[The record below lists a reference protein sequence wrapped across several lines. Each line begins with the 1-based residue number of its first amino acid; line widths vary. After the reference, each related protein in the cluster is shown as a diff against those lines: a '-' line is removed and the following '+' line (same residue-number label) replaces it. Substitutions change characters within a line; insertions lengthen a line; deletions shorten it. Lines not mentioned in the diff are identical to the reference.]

1 MGLKQ
6 VLVIKASRSDSYHI
20 FKAPA
25 APAPNE
31 TNKIPIIAS
40 LVETRFGAVSKPT
53 AQVNITKDI
62 TLGFINLNNSEKL
75 NKSSCDKLLF
85 FNFKLMIKSKLK
97 NRNLSQEDAFN
108 LSELFKLM
116 KPRVMSLV
124 IFTCA
129 VGLLMAPNI
138 IPTKDAI
145 IGIILVS
152 IGAGA
157 AGALNMWYESDLDAL
172 MTRTCLRPIPT
183 GKVNKNQA
191 LVFGISLS
199 IFSVIALD
207 FFSNRISAA
216 LLLFTI
222 LFYVFVYTIWLK
234 RKTPQNI
241 VIGGAA
247 GALPP
252 VIGWTIATN
261 SLSLEPITFFLIIFF
276 WTPSHFWALSLYKSD
291 DYKKAKI
298 PMLPLTDGV
307 ESTKLN
313 IFVYSILM
321 LPVVILPYAIGFV
334 SLVFLIPSLVLTIYY
349 NYLCFELYKFKK
361 NKFDA
366 KKAKTI
372 FGYSILYL
380 FLIFVLFLIDK
391 IL

>member
-1 MGLKQ
+1 M
-6 VLVIKASRSDSYHI
+6 I
-20 FKAPA
+20 
-25 APAPNE
+25 N
-31 TNKIPIIAS
+31 
-40 LVETRFGAVSKPT
+40 SK
-53 AQVNITKDI
+53 
-62 TLGFINLNNSEKL
+62 S
-75 NKSSCDKLLF
+75 
-85 FNFKLMIKSKLK
+85 K
-97 NRNLSQEDAFN
+97 NRNLSQEDVFN
-108 LSELFKLM
+108 FSELFKLM

-129 VGLLMAPNI
+129 VGLLMAPTVI
-138 IPTKDAI
+138 ATKDAI
-145 IGIILVS
+145 VAILLVS

-172 MTRTCLRPIPT
+172 MTRTCLRPIPI
-183 GKVNKNQA
+183 GKVNKKQA
-191 LVFGISLS
+191 LIFGTTLS
-199 IFSVIALD
+199 FFSVFALD
-207 FFSNRISAA
+207 YFANTISAA

-222 LFYVFVYTIWLK
+222 LFYVFIYTIWLK

-261 SLSLEPITFFLIIFF
+261 SISLEPITFFLIIFF

-298 PMLPLTDGV
+298 PMLPLTNGI
-307 ESTKLN
+307 ESTKIN
-313 IFVYSILM
+313 ILVYSLLM
-321 LPVVILPYAIGFV
+321 LPMIILPYAIDLVG
-334 SLVFLIPSLVLTIYY
+334 LVFLLPALLLTLYY
-349 NYLCFELYKFKK
+349 NLLCFQLYNYKK
-361 NKFDA
+361 NKFNS

-380 FLIFVLFLIDK
+380 FLIFVIFLIDK

>member
-1 MGLKQ
+1 M
-6 VLVIKASRSDSYHI
+6 
-20 FKAPA
+20 
-25 APAPNE
+25 
-31 TNKIPIIAS
+31 
-40 LVETRFGAVSKPT
+40 
-53 AQVNITKDI
+53 
-62 TLGFINLNNSEKL
+62 IN
-75 NKSSCDKLLF
+75 
-85 FNFKLMIKSKLK
+85 SKLK
-97 NRNLSQEDAFN
+97 NRSLNQEVVFN
-108 LSELFKLM
+108 FSELFKLM

-129 VGLLMAPNI
+129 VGLLMAPEAI
-138 IPTKDAI
+138 QTKDAMI
-145 IGIILVS
+145 AILLVS

-172 MTRTCLRPIPT
+172 MTRTCLRPIPM
-183 GKVNKNQA
+183 GKVNKKQA
-191 LVFGISLS
+191 LIFGTVLS
-199 IFSVIALD
+199 FFSVIALD
-207 FFSNRISAA
+207 YFANTISAA

-222 LFYVFVYTIWLK
+222 LFYVLIYTIWLK

-241 VIGGAA
+241 VIGGAS

-261 SLSLEPITFFLIIFF
+261 SLSLEPVTFFLIIFF

-298 PMLPLTDGV
+298 PMLPLTNGI

-313 IFVYSILM
+313 ILVYSLLM
-321 LPVVILPYAIGFV
+321 IPIIVLPYAIDFV
-334 SLVFLIPSLVLTIYY
+334 GLVFLVPALMLTLYY
-349 NYLCFELYKFKK
+349 NFLCIELYKFKK
-361 NKFDA
+361 NKFEP

-380 FLIFVLFLIDK
+380 FLIFVIFLIDK